1 VRFQIPSL
9 RMRWSC
15 ETGPQQIPGRQW
27 ADNACLSAAI
37 PLKLTY
43 FMPVRESHHSTTH
56 HSPYRIGIGTGWNSA
71 PAGASGSNPGP
82 GPRQQ
87 ARSALSSLPE
97 VMLSALQLGNVPDPQ
112 RPHASWVPGVCR
124 LIVIVLGIAG
134 VGDFSSTVFAQPAQ
148 LTQTTQTE
156 GEAAAPPAATLPPA
170 SNSTTSV
177 SSDVKGVSSASAG
190 TEAAIIAEI
199 PEYHLTQVQLD
210 SDVVAD
216 RVNLLITV
224 EVMINRGEFWHRV
237 PLRMSGLHVF
247 RREYQGQG
255 EEAADISPKSLDE
268 GLVWMF
274 KGLGKH
280 QLKLHAWI
288 PLKRTVA
295 GGQFQLSLPNLPA
308 QFEAQLHVKI
318 PDGSAIVRSGK
329 SLTVLDV
336 KRTPQET
343 RVDASV
349 VGNLLVFAWQTPV
362 AGGETVSL
370 VQSWLHLKP
379 SAEHLSLVVEQNI
392 ELQQTTT
399 DSLVISLPPGFRLVQ
414 LSGQHY
420 RSHEILSDR
429 PNRVRVQFANDNLG
443 RLTLNWGFERELSPN
458 GGLLQIEGFHVD
470 GAVREEGVIRIDEFD
485 NLLMVPHPA
494 ESQLVHSVGVNQVR
508 ALGTGVPLAAF
519 EYLRQ
524 PYRLVFE
531 VQPSVPYF
539 SVEPVDKLRFL
550 KDAVELSVRCRARF
564 ERGAI
569 SELKLSW
576 PDWGQ
581 AGWRVVSVDTDTNRT
596 GPLSYDV
603 TSQPGVIRLWWP
615 NPLGRREGDATFT
628 VVFRRSFM
636 AGIPAQVDL
645 TLPVPEAS
653 EVEPTLVKLESADQ
667 LSVELFTEDSMLIPQ
682 LPDPADTPE
691 AAGNSAAGPPVQ
703 SYRFETP
710 SSAIVARIQTH
721 EREIRTQTQVEIKEV
736 TSSKLRIDQGI
747 QLDVKYG
754 RLRILELE
762 IPPQLKE
769 YIPDSAIT
777 QAVEVTWQGRTLPL
791 LPGETP
797 NLLLADLGAERTG
810 LVNVHVA
817 YSFPVPED
825 QATREIELPILAVKG
840 QPYHRAECLIDAV
853 ESVQVR
859 SGSADWEALQTSPS
873 SARWINPLTNGTISQ
888 IPLTLGRKLADS
900 SQQFVV
906 DQVQVRT
913 IFSADGMAESWAEF
927 QLERPQSRLV
937 MDFPAGTSFNENA
950 FLVDG
955 QPLTAAPVMRSINDN
970 EEVTLELPE
979 QSPARPLV
987 TVRYRTPLPSAFGL
1001 TNLVTLPLP
1010 RFKGSVWVDE
1020 TIWEMQLPQGNHLFT
1035 YPDLVPQFQ
1044 WTRHLLIWYRES
1056 TPAYIQER
1064 AIHTVSQVPPEF
1076 RFEQQKYYA
1085 FRGFGPISQVSFRSM
1100 NRSLILLIGAG
1111 CALLLGFIYWNLP
1124 ATRNIFSLVV
1134 ICFLFAAASLYY
1146 VEPMLLLLQPAL
1158 FGVFL
1163 ALAANVIDSSSQKR
1177 FPDHSQM
1184 RIERIPPTPPPMPVE
1199 PKSDSALRSMSTRI
1213 YRPVQAGKS
1222 DQVEG

>member
-1 VRFQIPSL
+1 MRSESVQLDARKVWRCRFW
-9 RMRWSC
+9 RM
-15 ETGPQQIPGRQW
+15 
-27 ADNACLSAAI
+27 CLWLLLAI
-37 PLKLTY
+37 
-43 FMPVRESHHSTTH
+43 
-56 HSPYRIGIGTGWNSA
+56 
-71 PAGASGSNPGP
+71 
-82 GPRQQ
+82 
-87 ARSALSSLPE
+87 
-97 VMLSALQLGNVPDPQ
+97 
-112 RPHASWVPGVCR
+112 
-124 LIVIVLGIAG
+124 
-134 VGDFSSTVFAQPAQ
+134 SSTQWSSPLLSEVQAQPAPAAQ
-148 LTQTTQTE
+148 ADEDPAGKVGTTPTPS
-156 GEAAAPPAATLPPA
+156 ATPAAPPASAPAAGSGSSVPVVISPSEVAT
-170 SNSTTSV
+170 
-177 SSDVKGVSSASAG
+177 
-190 TEAAIIAEI
+190 EI

-210 SDVVAD
+210 AEVVAD
-216 RVNLLITV
+216 RVNLVATV
-224 EVMINRGEFWHRV
+224 EVMINRGENWHRV

-247 RREYQGQG
+247 RREYQGPG
-255 EEAADISPKSLDE
+255 EEAADISPKSVDE
-268 GLVWMF
+268 GLVWLF

-318 PDGSAIVRSGK
+318 PDGSVIVRSGK
-329 SLTVLDV
+329 NLTVLDV
-336 KRTPQET
+336 KRSPQET

-349 VGNLLVFAWQTPV
+349 IGNLLVFSWQTPV

-458 GGLLQIEGFHVD
+458 GGLLQIEGFHVE

-508 ALGTGVPLAAF
+508 ALGTGVPLAAY

-539 SVEPVDKLRFL
+539 SVEPVNTLRFL
-550 KDAVELSVRCRARF
+550 NDAVELTIQCRARF

-569 SELKLSW
+569 SELKFSW
-576 PDWGQ
+576 PDWMQ
-581 AGWRVVSVDTDTNRT
+581 KNWRVVSVDADTNRT

-603 TSQPGVIRLWWP
+603 TSQPGIIRLWWP

-636 AGIPAQVDL
+636 EGIPAQVDL
-645 TLPVPEAS
+645 TLPTPQSS
-653 EVEPTLVKLESADQ
+653 ETDPTLLKLESADQ
-667 LSVELFTEDSMLIPQ
+667 LSVELFTEDSMPIQRLPESSETVDGKEAKGTSV
-682 LPDPADTPE
+682 PDP
-691 AAGNSAAGPPVQ
+691 PVR
-703 SYRFETP
+703 SYRFEKP
-710 SSAIVARIQTH
+710 SEPIVARIQTH
-721 EREIRTQTQVEIKEV
+721 EREIRAQTQVEIKEV
-736 TSSKLRIDQGI
+736 TSGKLRIDQQI

-754 RLRILELE
+754 RLRMLELV
-762 IPPQLKE
+762 IPPRLKS
-769 YIPDSAIT
+769 YIPDSALT
-777 QAVEVTWQGRTLPL
+777 QGLEITWQGKKLPL
-791 LPGETP
+791 LPGE
-797 NLLLADLGAERTG
+797 NGNSLQADLGAERTG
-810 LVNVHVA
+810 QLNIQVA

-825 QATREIELPILAVKG
+825 QATRDIELPILAVKD
-840 QPYHRAECLIDAV
+840 QPYQRAECLIDAV
-853 ESVQVR
+853 EAVQVR
-859 SGSADWEALQTSPS
+859 SGIADWEALQTSPS
-873 SARWINPLTNGTISQ
+873 SARWINSLKSGTITE

-913 IFSADGMAESWAEF
+913 IFSADGIAESWAEF

-937 MDFPAGTSFNENA
+937 VDFPLGTEFKENA

-955 QPLTAAPVMRSINDN
+955 QPLTTPPTIRKTGDF
-970 EEVTLELPE
+970 EEVTLELPH
-979 QSPARPLV
+979 QSPSRPLV
-987 TVRYRTPLPSAFGL
+987 TVRYRTPLPAPFGL

-1035 YPDLVPQFQ
+1035 YPDLVSQFH
-1044 WTRHLLIWYRES
+1044 WKRHLLIWYRES
-1056 TPAYIQER
+1056 TPAYVQER
-1064 AIHTVSQVPPEF
+1064 AMHTISQVPPEF
-1076 RFEQQKYYA
+1076 RFEQRKYYA
-1085 FRGFGPISQVSFRSM
+1085 FRGFGPIAQVSFRSM

-1111 CALLLGFIYWNLP
+1111 FALLLGFIYWNLP

-1146 VEPMLLLLQPAL
+1146 AEPMLLLLQPAL

-1163 ALAANVIDSSSQKR
+1163 ALAANVIDSSAQKR
-1177 FPDHSQM
+1177 QPDRSQM
-1184 RIERIPPTPPPMPVE
+1184 RIERAPPTPPQMPVE

-1222 DQVEG
+1222 DQES